1 VTPHFS
7 RWQFDMASGTL
18 TNRRRQEVGTDGTLL
33 FDSPRACVPFNQGT
47 VWKGLIPLAPLP
59 PGGDSR
65 SVMSMYTQLLEAALE
80 ARAPSDEADTV
91 DTPLS
96 EALRCR
102 RQLATAT
109 SSGVGV
115 DRTSSALAHQVA
127 YDISLMELARSVG
140 INCDPN
146 DFDRPEPQ
154 RRKLEHVLQSRGFDL
169 AQSEDDPIHLIT
181 RV

>member
-1 VTPHFS
+1 
-7 RWQFDMASGTL
+7 
-18 TNRRRQEVGTDGTLL
+18 
-33 FDSPRACVPFNQGT
+33 
-47 VWKGLIPLAPLP
+47 
-59 PGGDSR
+59 
-65 SVMSMYTQLLEAALE
+65 MYTQLLEAALE
-80 ARAPSDEADTV
+80 ARAPSDEADTI

-102 RQLATAT
+102 RQLATAMAT
-109 SSGVGV
+109 SLGVGV
-115 DRTSSALAHQVA
+115 DRTSSLLAHEVA